1 MYLKNLHTQVFCMCY
16 RKITFKSYFGMKA
29 FLHKDIHFYT
39 LYTVCIYKS
48 VSLSGLC
55 PNVLWKQQKQSL

>member
-1 MYLKNLHTQVFCMCY
+1 MYLKKFTYISILHVLQ
-16 RKITFKSYFGMKA
+16 KSYFGMKA
-29 FLHKDIHFYT
+29 FLHKDINFYT